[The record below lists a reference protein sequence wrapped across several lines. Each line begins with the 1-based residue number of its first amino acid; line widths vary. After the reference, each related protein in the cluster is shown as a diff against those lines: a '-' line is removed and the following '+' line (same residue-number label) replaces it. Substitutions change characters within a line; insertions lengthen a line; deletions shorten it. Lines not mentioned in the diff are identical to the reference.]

1 MVAPAVPEYVF
12 PPCPRVPESQFS
24 PRGIWLGTDNFYNS
38 RIYEEEDIYA
48 AIDARTESLQSLREL
63 GPPDLIYLVKQPK
76 ANANRQVRIDTP
88 GFGYHLTDRIGVTTD
103 WSLPSC
109 CRNRRLILR

>member
-1 MVAPAVPEYVF
+1 MVAPAVPEYVL
-12 PPCPRVPESQFS
+12 PPCPRVPESQINL
-24 PRGIWLGTDNFYNS
+24 RGIWPQTDIFYTS

-48 AIDARTESLQSLREL
+48 AVDARTESLQSLREL

-88 GFGYHLTDRIGVTTD
+88 GLDSTLLTG
-103 WSLPSC
+103 PG
-109 CRNRRLILR
+109 